1 MQSLKPVRQTT
12 PVCLHSWRAIL
23 AYILERD
30 TILRSIRTAL
40 VVGSVLALINH
51 GQQMLSGHFS
61 PEWVVP
67 MLITYLVPFT
77 VATYSQIQGKR
88 QRDRLRMAAL
98 PHVEQGKS

>member
-1 MQSLKPVRQTT
+1 MTIPSAQQTT
-12 PVCLHSWRAIL
+12 PASLRDWRAIL

>member
-1 MQSLKPVRQTT
+1 MNIPSAQQTT
-12 PVCLHSWRAIL
+12 PASLHGWRAIL
-23 AYILERD
+23 SYILERD

-88 QRDRLRMAAL
+88 QRDRLLMAAL

>member
-1 MQSLKPVRQTT
+1 MNIPSAQQTT
-12 PVCLHSWRAIL
+12 PASLRGWHAIL
-23 AYILERD
+23 SYILERD